1 MARNSIGLISQKKRY
16 QQPFT
21 NLSIT
26 LGIIKTLFMD
36 NCIKSENNVCLYS
49 FKGNATRI
57 SRLIRDELV
66 PSKETAAYWIEHV
79 IRHNG
84 TKHLQLLSK
93 HMPFYQRHLLDVTH
107 FLIVISTVFLV
118 LTIAALRWTIFKCY
132 IISEKKNKFDQ
143 NIFSL
148 LYCYTSTG
156 KI

>member
-1 MARNSIGLISQKKRY
+1 
-16 QQPFT
+16 
-21 NLSIT
+21 
-26 LGIIKTLFMD
+26 MD

-93 HMPFYQRHLLDVTH
+93 HMPFYQRHLLDVTL

-132 IISEKKNKFDQ
+132 IISEKKTKFD
-143 NIFSL
+143 
-148 LYCYTSTG
+148 
-156 KI
+156 